1 MASSRG
7 SRRWDWSSSSCN
19 AFPTAPPPTD
29 AVPNAAGTQMP
40 ASRTNRRPGSDRGP
54 SSCALMLLTVASAAP
69 RPRSIE
75 EQDVSDVD
83 SGKAILGCYP
93 LHQLADLQG
102 ELDCKG
108 LERVGATNRDSVAN
122 YRSKNGLADLGD
134 VIVRYHNHNHPKHS
148 TTRIVHVG
156 HLFSSPANHSRTT
169 TLPGSGACADSVA
182 PVRRDRPPL
191 PRPQR
196 GPPA

>member
-19 AFPTAPPPTD
+19 DFPTARPPTEP
-29 AVPNAAGTQMP
+29 VPNAAGTQIP
-40 ASRTNRRPGSDRGP
+40 ASRTNRRPGADRGP
-54 SSCALMLLTVASAAP
+54 SSCALMLFTVASAAP

-93 LHQLADLQG
+93 LHQLGDVEG

-108 LERVGATNRDSVAN
+108 LERVGATNRGNVAN
-122 YRSKNGLADLGD
+122 YRSKDGLTDLGV
-134 VIVRYHNHNHPKHS
+134 VIVGDHSHNHPLHS

-156 HLFSSPANHSRTT
+156 HPSRVAAGPC
-169 TLPGSGACADSVA
+169 TLRCPW
-182 PVRRDRPPL
+182 PL
-191 PRPQR
+191 RQPRGGR
-196 GPPA
+196 